1 MSVLVGIDAGASH
14 TEAVAG
20 GRDGGLLGRSRGQ
33 SGAIRPG
40 LEREAVRH
48 WLEALRSALPP
59 AMEASA
65 PAAVVV
71 GAAGAGDP
79 AASARAHEM
88 LAEALGPA
96 SLVCVV
102 TDGEIALEA
111 AFPGGAP
118 GIVVTAGSGSNAFAR
133 DQDGALHRVGGGGW
147 QFGDEGSGYALAR
160 DALAAVGRAL
170 EGRGPETSLGERL
183 AAALPCESTA
193 QLVPWARGAAPR
205 EVAALARTVA
215 DAAAHDRVAAALVER
230 AAEDLVAHLE
240 ALLPRF
246 PEAGPVR
253 VAFNG
258 GLLHPES
265 AVRHAVLRVLHE
277 RHARLALELDPV
289 DPPVGALRLARRLG

>member
-14 TEAVAG
+14 TEAVSG
-20 GRDGGLLGRSRGQ
+20 GRDGGLLGRARGR

-40 LEREAVRH
+40 QEREAVRH
-48 WLEALRSALPP
+48 WMEALRETLPRDG
-59 AMEASA
+59 ETRT

-79 AASARAHEM
+79 AASARAQEM
-88 LAEALGPA
+88 LAAALGPG

-133 DQDGALHRVGGGGW
+133 DGDGALHRVGGVGW

-183 AAALPCESTA
+183 AAALPCERA
-193 QLVPWARGAAPR
+193 VELVPWARDAAPR
-205 EVAALARTVA
+205 EVAVLARTVA
-215 DAAAHDRVAAALVER
+215 DAAAHDRVAAVLVER
-230 AAEDLVAHLE
+230 AAEDLAAHVE
-240 ALLPRF
+240 ALLSRF
-246 PEAGPVR
+246 PDAQPVP

-258 GLLHPES
+258 GLLHPDS
-265 AVRHAVLRVLHE
+265 AVRHALLRVLHE
-277 RHARLALELDPV
+277 RHGRLALELDPV
-289 DPPVGALRLARRLG
+289 DPPLGALRLARRLR